1 MLTALLEEGHTIER
15 VGFIQEG
22 KCSAYAKVPNT
33 PRPVQVSNTASCC
46 MITGKGRIERKDQG
60 GMVALTTYI
69 TILQVRYVHCELYC
83 RCALVSLVLA
93 VVLGSYFWGERRLNH
108 TPLCPLPGWGSD
120 GSLVQSSEVSLISNL
135 LGQTLTYWPWN
146 YRSTQAR
153 ELRPPRWT
161 KVEHG
166 S

>member
-15 VGFIQEG
+15 VSFIQEG

-33 PRPVQVSNTASCC
+33 PRPVRVSNTASCC

-120 GSLVQSSEVSLISNL
+120 GSLVQSSEVSLISNMHPYRWNW
-135 LGQTLTYWPWN
+135 QCRSPWN
-146 YRSTQAR
+146 RYKYS
-153 ELRPPRWT
+153 
-161 KVEHG
+161 
-166 S
+166 